1 MYIKDHMTKN
11 PVTVTGDVSLSQ
23 ATEIMGQGKFH
34 RLPVVDGDGKLI
46 GLVTGGLVEESSG
59 ARNTSLSIY
68 ELNYLL
74 NRTKVS
80 DIMIKDVVSIGPD
93 EFLEEA
99 ALRMENNEIS
109 ALPVVDKDNKV
120 IGIIT
125 EKDIFKAFVDL
136 MGYTIQGT
144 RFVIKVE
151 DRPGE
156 FAKICKLFADEDDNL
171 EGIAVYHN
179 EERGVECVIKAT
191 GEVSVEK
198 MQKVLE
204 DAGFELVDILQ
215 IKKDGSTQRYPV
227 H

>member
-156 FAKICKLFADEDDNL
+156 FAKICKLFADNDANL
-171 EGIAVYHN
+171 ENIGVYHSKV
-179 EERGVECVIKAT
+179 RGVETVVRAT

-198 MQKVLE
+198 MTEVLK
-204 DAGFELVDILQ
+204 DAGFEVVNVWQTKAEDAV
-215 IKKDGSTQRYPV
+215 K
-227 H
+227 

>member
-1 MYIKDHMTKN
+1 M
-11 PVTVTGDVSLSQ
+11 TVTGDVSLSK

-59 ARNTSLSIY
+59 ARNTPLSIY

-80 DIMIKDVVSIGPD
+80 DIMIRDVVSIGPD

-99 ALRMENNEIS
+99 ALRMENNEIA
-109 ALPVVDKDNKV
+109 ALPVVDQDNKV

-125 EKDIFKAFVDL
+125 EKDIFFKAFVDL

-156 FAKICKLFADEDDNL
+156 FAKICKLFADEDANL
-171 EGIAVYHN
+171 GRH
-179 EERGVECVIKAT
+179 CDL
-191 GEVSVEK
+191 S
-198 MQKVLE
+198 
-204 DAGFELVDILQ
+204 
-215 IKKDGSTQRYPV
+215 
-227 H
+227 